1 MIIGQKAK
9 PSVPPVNPGTYMAIC
24 TAIYELGEQQLSFK
38 GKTRYAQQ
46 IQFVFEIPEE
56 RIEIDGEDKAR
67 QLSRRFTVSAG
78 KKAGLRKF
86 ISSWLGK
93 TFTDEEFKAF
103 DTDTLLRK
111 NAMIQ
116 VVLNDTGEY
125 ANIDTIMSLP
135 KGVKASKPEAD
146 PIIFKMDEWDDALF
160 ETLPDWVKEK
170 LMNSTEFQNSHAP
183 TDAVDFP
190 EEDEQEEMEPE
201 TEPEPTKR
209 EGVPF

>member
-24 TAIYELGEQQLSFK
+24 VAIYELGEQQLSFK
-38 GKTRYAQQ
+38 GKTRYAQK

-67 QLSRRFTVSAG
+67 QLSRTFNVSTS
-78 KKAGLRKF
+78 KASELRKF

-146 PIIFKMDEWDDALF
+146 PIIFKVDEWDDALC

-170 LMNSTEFQNSHAP
+170 LMNSTEFQDSHAP
-183 TDAVDFP
+183 TDEVDFP
-190 EEDEQEEMEPE
+190 EEQPKAEQPREKE
-201 TEPEPTKR
+201 

>member
-24 TAIYELGEQQLSFK
+24 VAIYELGEQQLSFK
-38 GKTRYAQQ
+38 GKTRYAQK

-67 QLSRRFTVSAG
+67 QLSRTFNVSTS
-78 KKAGLRKF
+78 KASELRKF

-146 PIIFKMDEWDDALF
+146 PIIFKVDEWDDALF

-170 LMNSTEFQNSHAP
+170 LMNSTEFQDSHAP
-183 TDAVDFP
+183 TDEVDFP
-190 EEDEQEEMEPE
+190 EEQPKAEQPREKE
-201 TEPEPTKR
+201 

>member
-24 TAIYELGEQQLSFK
+24 VAIYELGEQQLSFK
-38 GKTRYAQQ
+38 GKTRYAQK

-67 QLSRRFTVSAG
+67 QLSRTFNVSTS
-78 KKAGLRKF
+78 KASELRKF

-135 KGVKASKPEAD
+135 
-146 PIIFKMDEWDDALF
+146 
-160 ETLPDWVKEK
+160 
-170 LMNSTEFQNSHAP
+170 
-183 TDAVDFP
+183 
-190 EEDEQEEMEPE
+190 
-201 TEPEPTKR
+201 
-209 EGVPF
+209 

>member
-24 TAIYELGEQQLSFK
+24 VAIYELGEQQLSFK
-38 GKTRYAQQ
+38 GKTRYAQK

-67 QLSRRFTVSAG
+67 QLSRTFNVSTS
-78 KKAGLRKF
+78 KKSELRKF

-146 PIIFKMDEWDDALF
+146 PIIFKVDEWDDALF

-170 LMNSTEFQNSHAP
+170 LMNSTEFQDSHAP
-183 TDAVDFP
+183 TDEVDFP
-190 EEDEQEEMEPE
+190 EEQPKAEQPREKE
-201 TEPEPTKR
+201 

>member
-24 TAIYELGEQQLSFK
+24 VAIYELGEQQLSFK

-67 QLSRRFTVSAG
+67 QLSRTFTVSAG

-86 ISSWLGK
+86 ISSWQGK

-170 LMNSTEFQNSHAP
+170 LMNSTEYQNDHAP
-183 TDAVDFP
+183 TDEVDFP
-190 EEDEQEEMEPE
+190 QQETNEQP
-201 TEPEPTKR
+201 TEKEA
-209 EGVPF
+209 VPF